1 MKKQFSEE
9 EINQHTPMMQQ
20 YLRIKQDYPDMLV
33 FYRMGDFYEMFFSDA
48 ELGSKL
54 LGISLTQRG
63 SSGGEPIKMAGIPYH
78 SADQYL
84 TKLVKQGQSVVIV
97 EQFGDPATSK
107 GPVERKV
114 SRIITPG
121 TLTDD
126 NLLDERQ
133 NNLILAIHQQ
143 KSKTGFAWISLSAG
157 LFMLREANS
166 NEILDQIERLRPAE
180 IIANEALV
188 RELKSQRPH
197 IAYKIIP
204 DWHFDYSLTQRKIC
218 EHFQIKDL
226 HGFGITDSKIAVTSA
241 GVLLDYAKQT
251 QNNTLPHINNLILDN
266 NQQYLTLDAI
276 SRKNLE
282 ISLTMR
288 GETSP
293 TLLSTLDQCS
303 NPMGSRLLDFWLNNP
318 IRQHNIINNRY
329 NAIEALMPIVS
340 KTQSILKQ
348 IADIERITARIALR
362 SARPRDLSSLRNSLL
377 ELPHLSYLA
386 ENESSVLIKQI
397 QATINNIGN
406 DVAEL
411 LQKSILDEPNLII
424 REGGVIRDGYNEE
437 LDYLRNIQKNGS
449 QYLLELEA
457 KERDR
462 TGINS
467 LKIEYNKVHG
477 YYIEMSK
484 LNLDKAPIE
493 YRRTQTL
500 KNAERFT
507 TPELKAFENEV
518 LSAQDKALALEK
530 QLYESIIDFLQHHL
544 PQLHNLATSI
554 AELDVLTNF
563 AKISQENNYCRPIL
577 SDEQQITIIKGRH
590 PVVEKHIS
598 QFIANDLSMDN
609 TSNFMLITGPNMG
622 GKSTYMRQCAIL
634 ILMAYCGSF
643 VPADKCI
650 IGDIDRIFTRIGASD
665 DLSAGKSTF
674 MVEMS
679 ETANIL
685 NNATNKS
692 LVIMD
697 EVGRGTSTFD
707 GLALAHAIARYL
719 IEKNSSYSLFATHYF
734 ELTMLNNSYQNVKNY
749 HLNAVEH
756 KDEIVFLHQVEL
768 GPAAKSYGVQ
778 VASLAGVP
786 KSVLGVAKKYLQTL
800 ENGAQNTQIEPDLF
814 SFDDATLEENVI
826 TLTNEQNYVINQLKE
841 LNPDEISPLEALN
854 LLYKMKETIIVNS

>member
-1 MKKQFSEE
+1 MHKFSEE
-9 EINQHTPMMQQ
+9 EISNHTPMMQQ
-20 YLRIKQDYPDMLV
+20 YLRIKADYPDTLV

-48 ELGSKL
+48 ELGAKL
-54 LGISLTQRG
+54 LGITLTQRG
-63 SSGGEPIKMAGIPYH
+63 SSGGDPIKMAGIPYH

-84 TKLVKQGQSVVIV
+84 TKLVKLGQSVAIV
-97 EQFGDPATSK
+97 EQVGDPATSK

-126 NLLDERQ
+126 NLLNEKQ
-133 NNLILAIHQQ
+133 NNLILAIYQQ
-143 KSKTGFAWISLSAG
+143 KNKTGFAWISLSAG
-157 LFMLREANS
+157 LFMLSEN
-166 NEILDQIERLRPAE
+166 NDNNIYDQIERLRPAE
-180 IIANEALV
+180 IITTEALV
-188 RELKSQRPH
+188 TELKAQKPH

-204 DWHFDYSLTQRKIC
+204 DWHFDYSLTLRKIC
-218 EHFQIKDL
+218 EHFQVKDL
-226 HGFGITDSKIAVTSA
+226 QGFGITDSKTAIISA

-251 QNNTLPHINNLILDN
+251 QNNNLPHITNIILDGN
-266 NQQYLTLDAI
+266 HRYLTLDAI

-288 GETSP
+288 GETAP
-293 TLLSTLDQCS
+293 TLLSTLDNCA

-318 IRQHNIINNRY
+318 IRIHNEINERY
-329 NAIEALMPIVS
+329 NAIDALQS
-340 KTQSILKQ
+340 LTSQTQSILKQ
-348 IADIERITARIALR
+348 IADIERITSRIALR
-362 SARPRDLSSLRNSLL
+362 SARPRDLSGLRNSLL
-377 ELPHLSYLA
+377 ELPHLNYLS
-386 ENESSVLIKQI
+386 ELNSSALILQI
-397 QATINNIGN
+397 YTTIQSTGQDIA
-406 DVAEL
+406 VL
-411 LQKSILDEPNLII
+411 LQDAILDEPNLII

-457 KERDR
+457 KERER
-462 TGINS
+462 TGIS
-467 LKIEYNKVHG
+467 TLKIEYNKVHG
-477 YYIEMSK
+477 YYIEISRS
-484 LNLDKAPIE
+484 NIDKAPIE

-507 TPELKAFENEV
+507 TPELKVYENEV

-530 QLYESIIDFLQHHL
+530 QLYEAVIDYLQTYL
-544 PQLHNLATSI
+544 PKLQNLANSI
-554 AELDVLTNF
+554 ATLDVLTNF
-563 AKISQENNYCRPIL
+563 AKIAKENNYCKPVL
-577 SDEQQITIIKGRH
+577 TAEQKIIIDRGRH
-590 PVVEKHIS
+590 PVVERHIS
-598 QFIANDLSMDN
+598 QFIANDLQMDN
-609 TSNFMLITGPNMG
+609 SSNFMLITGPNMG
-622 GKSTYMRQCAIL
+622 GKSTYMRQCAII
-634 ILMAYCGSF
+634 ILMAYCGSY
-643 VPADKCI
+643 VPADQCI

-719 IEKNSSYSLFATHYF
+719 IEKNYAYSLFATHYF
-734 ELTMLNNSYQNVKNY
+734 ELTSLNESYSNVKNH

-756 KDEIVFLHQVEL
+756 KDEIVFLHQVQS
-768 GPAAKSYGVQ
+768 GPAAKSYGIQ

-786 KSVLGVAKKYLQTL
+786 KVVLGVAKKYLQTL
-800 ENGAQNTQIEPDLF
+800 EDNSSSKNKTKEPDLF
-814 SFDDATLEENVI
+814 SFNDEALANEVFEINPIHQEIIQQLETLNLNDI
-826 TLTNEQNYVINQLKE
+826 T
-841 LNPDEISPLEALN
+841 PREALN
-854 LLYKMKETIIVNS
+854 LLYQLKEKFN